1 MISFHEGCEKM
12 NILLNSEYNNT
23 YICEIEENGGI
34 IRWQYEKNSRP
45 DYILIIQTPFS
56 SLIDIGE
63 VINSIN
69 EMNIEIIVDKVIPIT
84 STISCKLTSASQG
97 NRGVYSVNVM
107 PATYSVYGCKK
118 ENGDLTVYEEENK
131 DRNRCKVSS
140 IIEYKIED
148 NPVIISSGRVFRR
161 TETKYNFSKITVFE
175 NKYYIDGVLFYT
187 FDECEIKFPISKQ
200 MLGKPFY
207 VRWYDNSKP
216 PIIRTNYDGFK
227 SQKR

>member
-1 MISFHEGCEKM
+1 MFL
-12 NILLNSEYNNT
+12 ILDKNYDNS

-45 DYILIIQTPFS
+45 DYILIVQTPFS

-63 VINSIN
+63 VIKSIN
-69 EMNIEIIVDKVIPIT
+69 EMNIEIIVDNVIPIT
-84 STISCKLTSASQG
+84 TTISCKLTSVSQG
-97 NRGVYSVNVM
+97 NRGVYNVNVM

-131 DRNRCKVSS
+131 NRNRCKVPS

-175 NKYYIDGVLFYT
+175 NKNYIDGVLFYT